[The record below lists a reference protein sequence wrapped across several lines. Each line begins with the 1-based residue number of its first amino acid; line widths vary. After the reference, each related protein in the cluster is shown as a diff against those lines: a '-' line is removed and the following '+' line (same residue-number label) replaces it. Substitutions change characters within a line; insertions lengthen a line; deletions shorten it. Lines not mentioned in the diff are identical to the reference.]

1 MTQPSDL
8 PFSQSCENN
17 KQPILAQLETLLA
30 DKRHVLEIAG
40 GTGQHAEYFASA
52 LPHIRWQ
59 SSDIPDNVTSLNTR
73 LSLAGA
79 DNLPPALALDVDQ
92 QSWLLGNWP
101 TAFVPPTSTQSVNS
115 SQTSQPSLL
124 ERGAFEK
131 AIYDRLGKNAA
142 INAGPFDTLFSAN
155 SLHIMSAGSVT
166 NFFLGAG
173 KMLAEGA
180 LLIVYGPFNYQG
192 KFTSPSNEEFD
203 GWLKERNPVSGIR
216 DFETVCSIADIANFE
231 LARDIDMPANN
242 RLLVWHKQAAE

>member
-59 SSDIPDNVTSLNTR
+59 SSDIPDNVASLNTR
-73 LSLAGA
+73 LSLAAA
-79 DNLPPALALDVDQ
+79 DNLPPALALVADCQ
-92 QSWLLGNWP
+92 LH
-101 TAFVPPTSTQSVNS
+101 
-115 SQTSQPSLL
+115 
-124 ERGAFEK
+124 
-131 AIYDRLGKNAA
+131 DRLGKNAA
-142 INAGPFDTLFSAN
+142 INAGPFDALFSAN

-216 DFETVCSIADIANFE
+216 DFETVCSIADITNFE
-231 LARDIDMPANN
+231 LAHDIDMPANN
-242 RLLVWHKQAAE
+242 RLLVWQKQAAE